1 MQEMQRDQQG
11 FAQQHC
17 RVTEGALED
26 IAPVMLS
33 GQSALMLVAPEPE
46 PVVQLVGWGQ
56 ESNCHIEI
64 HAPGHSAACDLPDI
78 RRACCD
84 VLTDGIQCHGQGQSC
99 MQSRMMSMP
108 QGELQFFQSHQG
120 AQDACPNLVAT
131 MQEMQRDQQG
141 FAQQHC
147 RVTEG
152 ALEEII
158 PIMLSGQ
165 SALMM
170 VAPEPKQEVQN
181 FILPGMIGFAV
192 GAAVVT
198 SVVAFKKKRSSGDLY
213 VPLAEETA

>member
-1 MQEMQRDQQG
+1 
-11 FAQQHC
+11 
-17 RVTEGALED
+17 
-26 IAPVMLS
+26 
-33 GQSALMLVAPEPE
+33 
-46 PVVQLVGWGQ
+46 
-56 ESNCHIEI
+56 
-64 HAPGHSAACDLPDI
+64 
-78 RRACCD
+78 
-84 VLTDGIQCHGQGQSC
+84 
-99 MQSRMMSMP
+99 MP

-120 AQDACPNLVAT
+120 IQDACPNLVAT

-147 RVTEG
+147 QITEG

-165 SALMM
+165 FALMM